1 MFITVY
7 DNLLYFVGFFTLL
20 CIHLAKACLNLDS
33 NYSLT
38 NPELLYALPI
48 FIALG
53 YKIIKNR
60 IT

>member
-1 MFITVY
+1 MFPTVD

-20 CIHLAKACLNLDS
+20 CIHLAKACINLGS

-38 NPELLYALPI
+38 NPELLYVLPI
-48 FIALG
+48 FIVLG
-53 YKIIKNR
+53 YTIIKNR